1 MVTIPVAVEIP
12 PVEAVEATNYDTVAE
27 TAAKRPAAWN
37 PVPAVVVP
45 GRPKV
50 SRSGAGRNVGN
61 RSAHINSKL
70 SRIGFRGRKANRA
83 GKNRCTQH
91 QLHRVSHNASVP
103 AGPRS
108 AASICR
114 DRPGSFPVEVFFFL
128 PPGQPVMSYANTA
141 HTKGCGS
148 IRKINLRNF
157 LETSIIKRSLP
168 RGTAVREQGSAR
180 NPAVGANP

>member
-12 PVEAVEATNYDTVAE
+12 PVEPVEATNYNMVTE
-27 TAAKRPAAWN
+27 TAAECPTARN

-50 SRSGAGRNVGN
+50 SRSGAGRNIGN
-61 RSAHINSKL
+61 GSAHINSKL
-70 SRIGFRGRKANRA
+70 SRIGFGGREANRA

-91 QLHRVSHNASVP
+91 QFHRVSHNASAP

-114 DRPGSFPVEVFFFL
+114 GRPGSFPVEAFFFL

-141 HTKGCGS
+141 HTKGCGL
-148 IRKINLRNF
+148 IREINLRNF
-157 LETSIIKRSLP
+157 FETSIIKRSLTC
-168 RGTAVREQGSAR
+168 GTVVSEQLRDPIPVGSA
-180 NPAVGANP
+180 